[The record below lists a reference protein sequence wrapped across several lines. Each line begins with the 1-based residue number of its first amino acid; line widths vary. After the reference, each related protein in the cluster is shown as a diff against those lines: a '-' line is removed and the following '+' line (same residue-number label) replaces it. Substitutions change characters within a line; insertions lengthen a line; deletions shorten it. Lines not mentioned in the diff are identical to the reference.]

1 MTLAHVDHAALG
13 TSTPP
18 ALPRDPA
25 GPSAARKATVAAFLE
40 AERRNAKRQ
49 LLINRAMAAG
59 FGVFVIAVWA
69 IATEGGFVHALIIPT
84 PLDTF
89 WATGRVMSADYFW
102 PNTWV
107 TLQEIFWGFLIGA
120 LAGVILG
127 IGVAMF
133 SSVRATLYPYLV
145 ALQAPP
151 KIVLA
156 PIFITWFGFD
166 MASKI
171 AISVVMCFF
180 PMFLNTLTGLSSVD
194 PNAVKLMR
202 SLTASRWQTF
212 RYLLLPNALPIMMAG
227 VKLCWTLAVL
237 GVIVGEFVGAS
248 AGIGYLIYA
257 MNFQLDI
264 AGVFALI
271 ILLSLFTLLIYN
283 LIEAFEARIIFW
295 SQL

>member
-1 MTLAHVDHAALG
+1 MATAESLPFDGPSAR
-13 TSTPP
+13 P

-25 GPSAARKATVAAFLE
+25 APSDARKATIAAFIE
-40 AERRNAKRQ
+40 AERRKERRQ
-49 LLINRAMAAG
+49 LLANRLMATG
-59 FGVFVIAVWA
+59 FGLFVILVWA

-84 PLDTF
+84 PLDTLY
-89 WATGRVMSADYFW
+89 ATGRVMSADYFW

-120 LAGVILG
+120 SAGVILG
-127 IGVAMF
+127 IGVAIF
-133 SSVRATLYPYLV
+133 APVRATLYPYLV

-264 AGVFALI
+264 AGVFSLI
-271 ILLSLFTLLIYN
+271 ILLSLFTLVVYN
-283 LIEAFEARIIFW
+283 LIEKLEARIIFW

>member
-1 MTLAHVDHAALG
+1 MDMSANA
-13 TSTPP
+13 P
-18 ALPRDPA
+18 AI
-25 GPSAARKATVAAFLE
+25 GKSAVAREDAVARF
-40 AERRNAKRQ
+40 
-49 LLINRAMAAG
+49 
-59 FGVFVIAVWA
+59 
-69 IATEGGFVHALIIPT
+69 IATEKRKVSRRALLNRLLALGFGILVLAFWHVTTEFGMVHRLIIPSPT
-84 PLDTF
+84 DTF

-102 PNTWV
+102 PNVSV
-107 TLQEIFWGFLIGA
+107 TLQEILWGFA
-120 LAGVILG
+120 LGLGSGVVLG
-127 IGVAMF
+127 VLVAMF
-133 SSVRATLYPYLV
+133 DTVRATIYPYLV

-166 MASKI
+166 QPSKI
-171 AISVVMCFF
+171 AIAVVMSFF

-194 PNAVKLMR
+194 PNAVKLMK
-202 SLTASRWQTF
+202 SLTAGRWKTF

-264 AGVFALI
+264 AGVFSLI
-271 ILLSLFTLLIYN
+271 ILLSVFTLVVYQ
-283 LIEAFEARIIFW
+283 LIEWLESRIIFW
-295 SQL
+295 KQL

>member
-1 MTLAHVDHAALG
+1 MTHAPNITIDRTTAI
-13 TSTPP
+13 P

-25 GPSAARKATVAAFLE
+25 TPSEARKATIEAFIQ
-40 AERRNAKRQ
+40 AERRAERRQ
-49 LLINRAMAAG
+49 ALANRAMAAG

-102 PNTWV
+102 PNAWV

-120 LAGVILG
+120 VAGVILG

-133 SSVRATLYPYLV
+133 ASVRATLYPYLV

-180 PMFLNTLTGLSSVD
+180 PMFLNTLTGLSTVD

-264 AGVFALI
+264 AGVFSLI
-271 ILLSLFTLLIYN
+271 ILLSLFTLVIYN
-283 LIEAFEARIIFW
+283 LIEKLEARIIFW